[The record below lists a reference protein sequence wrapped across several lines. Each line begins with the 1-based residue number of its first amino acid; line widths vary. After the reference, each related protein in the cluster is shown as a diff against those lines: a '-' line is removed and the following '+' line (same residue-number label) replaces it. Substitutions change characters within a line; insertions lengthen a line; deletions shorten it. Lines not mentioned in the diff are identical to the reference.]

1 MKEILGRIVAAELE
15 ERRKQGYDV
24 EALRPLLGK
33 ASGSCD
39 ALLALSQRIKEA
51 PIRQDWPYEEP
62 DDLESVMA
70 ACDPTRRREASR
82 LLSDGEIEARVRS
95 AFLTS
100 VCACILGK
108 PLEEAPYG
116 GLEDIRAAA
125 QASGEWPL
133 RDYVSDA
140 MLTAWGRRNP
150 SWVETT
156 RGRVRYAASDDD
168 ITYTIMGMLLLE
180 KRGRDFSHEDMR
192 QLWLEN
198 LPIYLCW
205 GPERTVLLRA
215 GLAVLAPDLPYDMD
229 DWAVRLNPGQE
240 LCGAM
245 IRADAY
251 GYACPG
257 DPELPHG
264 LHSVTHPLHIGKPAY
279 TVQCLL
285 RRQLP
290 PRLLRKIGRRS
301 SSPRCSMFPSAAD
314 FTNRLPTACAWWMT
328 PLLSKMV
335 ITRSIPNT
343 ARLER
348 GRSYRRSAQSSIP

>member
-133 RDYVSDA
+133 RDYVSDV

-168 ITYTIMGMLLLE
+168 ITYTIMGMLLIE

-215 GLAVLAPDLPYDMD
+215 GLAVLAPDLPYDID

-257 DPELPHG
+257 DPEL
-264 LHSVTHPLHIGKPAY
+264 A
-279 TVQCLL
+279 
-285 RRQLP
+285 
-290 PRLLRKIGRRS
+290 
-301 SSPRCSMFPSAAD
+301 
-314 FTNRLPTACAWWMT
+314 
-328 PLLSKMV
+328 
-335 ITRSIPNT
+335 
-343 ARLER
+343 ARLAFRDASFTHRKTGVYSAMFVAAAIAARVYCGKLE
-348 GRSYRRSAQSSIP
+348 GDRRHRAAVCPPAQQILRTGFHLPAHGG